1 MKTNKPDRPP
11 EFQKAHGLNVASGRR
26 NDIEYIYI
34 GETPRK
40 TMNGYIAAMQAQI
53 GV

>member
-11 EFQKAHGLNVASGRR
+11 KFQKAHGLNVASGRR

-34 GETPRK
+34 GETPRIYRR
-40 TMNGYIAAMQAQI
+40 NAAKDHE
-53 GV
+53 